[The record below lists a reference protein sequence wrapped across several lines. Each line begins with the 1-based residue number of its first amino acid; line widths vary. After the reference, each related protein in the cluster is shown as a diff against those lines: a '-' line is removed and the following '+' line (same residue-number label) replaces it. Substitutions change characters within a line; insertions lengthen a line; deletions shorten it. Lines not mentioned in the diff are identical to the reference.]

1 VKVVFLLYNTIADLS
16 VISMNIS
23 RETWSYAL
31 YSLFL
36 LCNKLSETVGVIV
49 TRVTTIQGRHI
60 IYTLMTAFK
69 QL

>member
-1 VKVVFLLYNTIADLS
+1 
-16 VISMNIS
+16 
-23 RETWSYAL
+23 
-31 YSLFL
+31 
-36 LCNKLSETVGVIV
+36 VGVIV